1 MTSGPVSG
9 ADRPR
14 RPGPE
19 RIRCPPVRLPPGTR
33 VGPYEVL
40 SLLGT
45 GGMAEVYRARDT
57 RLGREVAIK
66 VVSES
71 LGGHEA
77 WVERLQ
83 REAQLAGSLNHP
95 NVVSLYDVGFHDT
108 RPFFVTELLEGESL
122 RERLLRGPVPIATAL
137 DWACQVAQGL
147 AAAHERG
154 IAHRDLK
161 PENLFVTRSG
171 HVKLLDFGI
180 AKLVEAMQR
189 ATAPHA
195 LTEETLPPRV
205 GATDTGLVLGT
216 PGYMSPEQVR
226 GDPLDVRTDLF
237 SLGAILYEMLSGRRA
252 FSASSFVESGY
263 AILHSDPEPLP
274 SSIPAVLAEIVAR
287 CLEKE
292 PGRRV
297 QSARDLSL
305 ILESIRRGERADGEG
320 VLLRPP
326 SGEPLIPR
334 RSVGAGRPVSVGLP
348 RTFTPLIGRDA
359 ELRTIAAALGSSP
372 LVTITGPGGIGKTR
386 VAVAVA
392 ESVSLELV
400 RRVAFV
406 DLAAISDPARVPRAV
421 AGALHLR
428 DLPYDLAMNDA
439 VVSALQEESVLIVI
453 DNCEHLVGAC
463 AELAAAMLAGCEG
476 VRLLATSQVP
486 LGVTGERVHRLAPLA
501 APPEDAAPA
510 QDEIAAWRA
519 QYPALELLVQRL
531 RAADPAFELTGSLA
545 PLAAEICRRL
555 DGLPLALELVAPR
568 SRVLSLREIASQLEK
583 RFQLLSKG
591 DRSAPSRQQGLGAV
605 LEWSYALLSPQEQ
618 RALERLSVFAGTF
631 AQTAAAA
638 VLGPLAEDPADLVD
652 LLQGLVDK
660 SLVMVHRA
668 GDDSRRFRLLE
679 TVRHYAQQRLGA
691 GGDREDARARL
702 LGWAVSITEDTDRS
716 RKWTQRVLTEYDNIR
731 VAFDYSQASPQLSAG
746 GLRLAAGLWLHW
758 FGRGDKFEHRKL
770 VERALASA
778 PDAPPAVR
786 AEAFLGLAVVNHTLP
801 DTSVLRS
808 ACTAGLALA
817 QELGDDRLK
826 ALAGFGLAWAEVW
839 EGRPQIGARFADE
852 GISAARQ
859 SGIGWVLALCL
870 QARSAC
876 ASESADFRLALD
888 CMREAMSRLDDRSP
902 AVLHMYLR
910 FNLGLQAYLNGE
922 HAEARRAW
930 REGLEEALALSVR
943 RGAAGSMEG
952 AAYLS
957 ASAGAWAISA
967 RLLSAADRI
976 RVEVVGPLLPHWS
989 SEHSRVESR
998 LRASLG
1004 SEFDVERRVGAALP
1018 FKEAAALALSVLA

>member
-1 MTSGPVSG
+1 ML
-9 ADRPR
+9 A
-14 RPGPE
+14 
-19 RIRCPPVRLPPGTR
+19 
-33 VGPYEVL
+33 
-40 SLLGT
+40 LLGT

-71 LGGHEA
+71 LGHHEA
-77 WVERLQ
+77 WLERLQ
-83 REAQLAGSLNHP
+83 REAQLAGALNHP
-95 NVVSLYDVGFHDT
+95 NVVSLYDVGLHDT

-122 RERLLRGPVPIATAL
+122 RERLIRGPVPLSTAL
-137 DWACQVAQGL
+137 DWAGQVAQGL

-154 IAHRDLK
+154 IVHRDLK
-161 PENLFVTRSG
+161 PENLFLTRSG

-180 AKLVEAMQR
+180 AKLIEAVQR
-189 ATAPHA
+189 KTSPHA
-195 LTEETLPPRV
+195 LMDETLAPST
-205 GATDTGLVLGT
+205 GATDTGVVLGT

-226 GDPLDVRTDLF
+226 GDPLDARTDLF
-237 SLGAILYEMLSGRRA
+237 SLGAILYEMLSGKRA
-252 FSASSFVESGY
+252 FPASSFVESGY

-274 SSIPAVLAEIVAR
+274 SGVPQMIADVVAR

-292 PGRRV
+292 PDRRF
-297 QSARDLSL
+297 QSARDLGL
-305 ILESIRRGERADGEG
+305 ILESCRRGERIDDHGALPQASPGADPAG
-320 VLLRPP
+320 
-326 SGEPLIPR
+326 PR
-334 RSVGAGRPVSVGLP
+334 RSAGAARPVSSGLP
-348 RTFTPLIGRDA
+348 RTFTPLVGRDA
-359 ELRTIAAALGSSP
+359 EVRTIAAALRSSP

-392 ESVSLELV
+392 ESVPLDLV

-406 DLAAISDPARVPRAV
+406 DLAAVSDPALVPRAV
-421 AGALHLR
+421 AGALRLR
-428 DLPYDLAMNDA
+428 DIPYDLAMNDA

-463 AELAAAMLAGCEG
+463 AELAAVVLAGCEG
-476 VRLLATSQVP
+476 VRLLATSQLP
-486 LGVTGERVHRLAPLA
+486 LGVTGEVVHRLAPLA
-501 APPEDAAPA
+501 APPEEAPPA
-510 QDEIAAWRA
+510 EAELGAWRV

-531 RAADPAFELTGSLA
+531 RAVDPAFELTPALA
-545 PLAAEICRRL
+545 PMAADICRQL
-555 DGLPLALELVAPR
+555 DGLPLALELIAPR

-591 DRSAPSRQQGLGAV
+591 DRSAPSRHQGLGAV
-605 LEWSYALLSPQEQ
+605 LEWSYALLSPSEK

-631 AQTAAAA
+631 AQAAAAA
-638 VLGPLAEDPADLVD
+638 VCGPLAEDPADLVD

-660 SLVMVHRA
+660 SLVMVQRA

-679 TVRHYAQQRLGA
+679 SVRHYAQQRLGA
-691 GGDREDARARL
+691 GGEREDARARL
-702 LGWAVSITEDTDRS
+702 LGWAVSLVEEGDRT
-716 RKWTQRVLTEYDNIR
+716 RQWTHRVLTEYDNIR
-731 VAFDYSQASPQLSAG
+731 VAFDYSQAATELAVG
-746 GLRLAAGLWLHW
+746 GLRLAASLWLHW

-778 PDAPPAVR
+778 PDAPAAVR

-801 DTSVLRS
+801 DSTTLRS
-808 ACTAGLALA
+808 AARAGLALA
-817 QELGDDRLK
+817 QELGNDRLQ
-826 ALAGFGLAWAEVW
+826 ALAGFGLAWAEIW
-839 EGRPQIGARFADE
+839 EGQPRTGATFADE
-852 GISAARQ
+852 GIAAARR
-859 SGIGWVLALCL
+859 SGVGWVLSLCL

-876 ASESADFRLALD
+876 ASESGDFPLGLS
-888 CMREAMSRLDDRSP
+888 CMREAMSRLDEQSP

-930 REGLEEALALSVR
+930 REGLDEALVLSIR
-943 RGAAGSMEG
+943 RGAAGSIEG

-957 ASAGAWAISA
+957 SAAGAWVDAA

-989 SEHSRVESR
+989 SEHARVEKR
-998 LRASLG
+998 VREALGPRFEAEQRA
-1004 SEFDVERRVGAALP
+1004 GAALP
-1018 FKEAAALALSVLA
+1018 FKEAAALAVSVLA